1 MRLLYDNNVMTST
14 YIDCYSASGSYP
26 VANLQ
31 DTRLSRTYRT
41 DGKASTEY
49 VHVVNSSPV
58 SYAGILNHNLSTAC
72 TIYIEGSDSTWSTG
86 AAFSTTVAHSTGII
100 IVSMTQSSYAYWRFR
115 FNDTSTGTTYI
126 ELGGLYLGTYLQLPG
141 MKPDQT
147 ISDETTARVTVSDGG
162 QAYGDDG
169 YDYRS
174 PSINFP
180 YLVSTQR
187 TDIRAMFSA
196 VKNFTPVIAL
206 IWENSL
212 TLEEPMYCILDQ
224 KTLDW
229 KKTGDM
235 VKPWSLSLKLREVF

>member
-1 MRLLYDNNVMTST
+1 MTST

-26 VANLQ
+26 VSNLQ
-31 DTRLSRTYRT
+31 DTRLSRVYHT

-49 VHVVNSSPV
+49 VHIVNGSTV
-58 SYAGILNHNLSTAC
+58 TYACILGHNLSTDC
-72 TIYIEGSDSTWSTG
+72 TVYVEGSDSTWSTG
-86 AAFSTTVAHSTGII
+86 AAFSTTMTVSTGIM
-100 IVSMTQSSYAYWRFR
+100 VSSLTASTYAYWRFR
-115 FNDTSTGTTYI
+115 FNDTSTATTYHSI
-126 ELGGLYLGTYLQLPG
+126 GGLYLGMYVQLPG

-174 PSINFP
+174 PAINFP

-187 TDIRAMFSA
+187 TDIRTMFAS
-196 VKNFTPVIAL
+196 VKNYTPVIAL
-206 IWENSL
+206 IWESAL
-212 TLEEPMYCILDQ
+212 TLEEPLYCIIDS

-229 KKTGDM
+229 KKTGDIG
-235 VKPWSLSLKLREVF
+235 KPWSVSLKLREVF